1 MGIIKS
7 MVENTEIKEYGKNIL
22 EELVATIV
30 SGDIMALGKLLI
42 DIFNSPYFI
51 RERIFW
57 QNFMDYLD
65 NACESKADLMKLS
78 EKLAEDGNSVENAKR
93 IIKIID
99 DAGTRKKAI
108 YVSNLT
114 RAYCMENIT
123 TNQFYKLAQCIVRL
137 TDEDLEFL
145 NEHINGKIIDTDE
158 EYIDD
163 FRNCGLL
170 KEVAGGFAYTK
181 RAFELKRYSLWY
193 GHEVTIPQIPERQM
207 QSNFDFEEI
216 ADEEIDSIV
225 NGIK

>member
-7 MVENTEIKEYGKNIL
+7 IVENTEIKEYGKNVL
-22 EELVATIV
+22 EELASTIV

-51 RERIFW
+51 REQIFW
-57 QNFMDYLD
+57 QNFIDYLD
-65 NACESKADLMKLS
+65 NAFESKADLMKLS
-78 EKLAEDGNSVENAKR
+78 EKLSEDGNSVENAKR

-99 DAGTRKKAI
+99 DAGTKKKAI
-108 YVSNLT
+108 YVSNIT

-145 NEHINGKIIDTDE
+145 NEHISGKVIETDE

-181 RAFELKRYSLWY
+181 RAFELKKYSLWY
-193 GHEVTIPQIPERQM
+193 GHEVLIPQIPERQM
-207 QSNFDFEEI
+207 QANIGAISEAEIESLFDKI
-216 ADEEIDSIV
+216 
-225 NGIK
+225 N

>member
-22 EELVATIV
+22 EELASAIV

-42 DIFNSPYFI
+42 HIFNSPYFI
-51 RERIFW
+51 REQIFW
-57 QNFMDYLD
+57 QNFIDYLD
-65 NACESKADLMKLS
+65 YACESKADLMKLS
-78 EKLAEDGNSVENAKR
+78 EKLAEGGNSVENAKR

-145 NEHINGKIIDTDE
+145 KEHINGKIIETDE

-170 KEVAGGFAYTK
+170 KEVAGGFVYTK
-181 RAFELKRYSLWY
+181 RAFELKKYSLWY
-193 GHEVTIPQIPERQM
+193 GHEVSIPRIPERQM
-207 QSNFDFEEI
+207 QANIGAISEAEIESIFDKI
-216 ADEEIDSIV
+216 
-225 NGIK
+225 N